1 MKHELKT
8 EELQERAA
16 IYALGALSQH
26 EARAF
31 ENHLREQCKVCEEE
45 VAAFAEAVG
54 QIGLSVEAQSPPDYL
69 RDLLLSRIEKEA
81 DQQSRV
87 IRFPE
92 QSAAPSAQAESSTS
106 NKRVYLRLAVAASL
120 ALMAAAAILFWR
132 QAVRLQNELE
142 QAKSA
147 SSSSLR
153 MIRIDGQEAAPQS
166 SGNIYWD
173 VEKNRWVVAVTLP
186 PLPAGK
192 VYQLWFVT
200 PEAKISA
207 GLIRTDSEGKGAI
220 LVEVPRHINKL
231 AAAAI
236 TLEPEG
242 GSEQPT
248 MPIYALGKT

>member
-31 ENHLREQCKVCEEE
+31 ENHLREECRLCQEE
-45 VAAFAEAVG
+45 VASFAETVG
-54 QIGLSVEAQSPPDYL
+54 RIGLSAEPQSPPDYL
-69 RDLLLSRIEKEA
+69 RDILLSRIEKE
-81 DQQSRV
+81 DRQQSRV

-92 QSAAPSAQAESSTS
+92 QSATSSAESSPS
-106 NKRVYLRLAVAASL
+106 NKRAYLRLAVAASL

-132 QAVRLQNELE
+132 QAERLQNELE
-142 QAKSA
+142 QVKS
-147 SSSSLR
+147 STSSSLR
-153 MIRIDGQEAAPQS
+153 LIQMDGQEAAPQS
-166 SGNIYWD
+166 SGSIYWD

-200 PEAKISA
+200 PDAKISA
-207 GLIRTDSEGKGAI
+207 GLIRPDSGGKGVA
-220 LVEVPRHINKL
+220 LVEVPRNINKL